1 MRSGSYILLFLLFA
15 FCFSKAQDK
24 LFLKNGQ
31 KKTCRIIAFN
41 VATVDFKDTAR
52 NAELQSIGR
61 SDILMA
67 EKDGEVII
75 FGTELSPNISAA
87 ERKNTRIENKKA
99 AIREKE
105 QTFKNGII
113 GWQPLDLLWGRL
125 TLTYERLLLDK
136 KIGVMVPF
144 ILSFDPRVL
153 VPEGNSND
161 TVVNTST
168 PVRRNTAIITGLD
181 LNYYYET
188 RSHSKFFFGPRFR
201 YGTDV
206 NLANITGYTIQFQ
219 NGFLLCD
226 ARGKMATTFALGF
239 GFARITST
247 PFSSP
252 FNPRQSFPWMS
263 FTLRLG
269 FRA

>member
-1 MRSGSYILLFLLFA
+1 MG
-15 FCFSKAQDK
+15 
-24 LFLKNGQ
+24 
-31 KKTCRIIAFN
+31 
-41 VATVDFKDTAR
+41 VAVH
-52 NAELQSIGR
+52 
-61 SDILMA
+61 
-67 EKDGEVII
+67 V
-75 FGTELSPNISAA
+75 
-87 ERKNTRIENKKA
+87 
-99 AIREKE
+99 
-105 QTFKNGII
+105 
-113 GWQPLDLLWGRL
+113 
-125 TLTYERLLLDK
+125 
-136 KIGVMVPF
+136 

-153 VPEGNSND
+153 MPQGGSND

-168 PVRRNTAIITGLD
+168 PIRRNTAIITGLD

-226 ARGKMATTFALGF
+226 SKGKMATTFALGF

-252 FNPRQSFPWMS
+252 FNPRHSFPWMS

>member
-1 MRSGSYILLFLLFA
+1 MRSGSYIIIIFLLA
-15 FCFSKAQDK
+15 FVPAKAQDK
-24 LFLKNGQ
+24 LFLKNGE
-31 KKTCRIIAFN
+31 KKICRIIAIN
-41 VATVDFKDTAR
+41 VGTVDFKDTMR
-52 NAELQSIGR
+52 NAELQTIGR

-67 EKDGEVII
+67 EKNGEVII
-75 FGTELSPNISAA
+75 FGTEPNSNSTSA

-105 QTFKNGII
+105 QSFKNGII

-125 TLTYERLLLDK
+125 TFTYERLLMDK
-136 KIGVMVPF
+136 KLGVVVPL

-153 VPEGNSND
+153 MPQGNSND

-168 PVRRNTAIITGLD
+168 PVRRNTAVITGLD

-226 ARGKMATTFALGF
+226 SKGKFASTFALGF